1 MRALESS
8 LELRQAARHGAA
20 ARLDLHVVGGGPL
33 EQPLL
38 GVHRPLYCCTVL
50 YCTAVLLL
58 LAGLSQVDQGQHQRQ
73 EDDNEGPQQQSYH
86 HPLSVG
92 LLTHPRTVSA
102 HLLSLVLHTAPRT
115 QPRA

>member
-38 GVHRPLYCCTVL
+38 GVHLGLAVDPGISNFCEVFSNAS
-50 YCTAVLLL
+50 TA
-58 LAGLSQVDQGQHQRQ
+58 
-73 EDDNEGPQQQSYH
+73 
-86 HPLSVG
+86 
-92 LLTHPRTVSA
+92 SA
-102 HLLSLVLHTAPRT
+102 RLKLER
-115 QPRA
+115 